1 MYITTACRKAKS
13 IDSKRLSLIKLFLAS
28 LLIVFF
34 TTSSFAQQ
42 VSFSKEQI
50 LAYTSQWK
58 GERFAD
64 GRPRVS
70 DSLVKRLANIS
81 IEEAWQV
88 MRNEGYNNQFEAGW
102 QIIHPEKVLAGRV
115 VTAQYMPTR
124 PDVDKPIRDKGK
136 ADGRIGSPNS
146 WPIDVLQNGD
156 VYVADGFSKIIDGT
170 LIGDNLGNSIYTKS
184 KTGVVFDAGV
194 RDLEGLEEID
204 GFVGFVRGVDPS
216 YIKDVMLTGINC
228 PIRIGR
234 ATVLPGDLVLGKKE
248 GVIFI
253 PAHLAQKVII
263 TAEFVALK
271 DEFSHMRLR
280 EGKYTPGQIDQSWT
294 EDIKKDF
301 LKWIKDNPSKVP
313 MSQKELDDF
322 LKDRTW

>member
-1 MYITTACRKAKS
+1 MNRTNACLKVNTIAWRKIIFSNFIIAIT
-13 IDSKRLSLIKLFLAS
+13 LLA
-28 LLIVFF
+28 FRPAGN
-34 TTSSFAQQ
+34 AQQ
-42 VSFSKEQI
+42 IAFSKEQI
-50 LAYTSQWK
+50 MTFTSQWK
-58 GERFAD
+58 GERFPD
-64 GRPRVS
+64 GRPKVS
-70 DSLVKRLANIS
+70 DSLLKRLANIA

-102 QIIHPEKVLAGRV
+102 QIIHPEKTLVGRV
-115 VTAQYMPTR
+115 VTAQYMPAR
-124 PDVDKPIRDKGK
+124 PDIDKPIRDKGK
-136 ADGRIGSPNS
+136 AEGRIGSPNS

-170 LIGDNLGNSIYTKS
+170 LIGDNLGNSIYSKS
-184 KTGVVFDAGV
+184 HTGVVFDAGV

-204 GFVGFVRGVDPS
+204 GFVGYVRGVDPS
-216 YIKDVMLTGINC
+216 YIKDVMLTCINC
-228 PIRIGR
+228 PVRIGR
-234 ATVLPGDLVLGKKE
+234 VTALPGDLVLGKKE

-263 TAEFVALK
+263 TSEFVELK

-280 EGKYTPGQIDQSWT
+280 EGKYTPGQIDQAWSQ
-294 EDIKKDF
+294 DIKNDF
-301 LKWIKDNPSKVP
+301 LKWLKDNPSKVP

>member
-1 MYITTACRKAKS
+1 MNKATACLKVTTIAWQKIIFFNFIFAILLLAFS
-13 IDSKRLSLIKLFLAS
+13 GDSH
-28 LLIVFF
+28 
-34 TTSSFAQQ
+34 AQQ
-42 VSFSKEQI
+42 VAFSKEQI
-50 LAYTSQWK
+50 MAFTAQWK

-64 GRPRVS
+64 GRPKVS
-70 DSLVKRLANIS
+70 DSLLKRLANIA

-102 QIIHPEKVLAGRV
+102 QIIHPEKTLVGRV
-115 VTAQYMPTR
+115 VTAQYMPMR
-124 PDVDKPIRDKGK
+124 PDMDKPIRDKGK

-156 VYVADGFSKIIDGT
+156 VYVADGFGKVIDGT
-170 LIGDNLGNSIYTKS
+170 LIGDNLGNSIYSKS
-184 KTGVVFDAGV
+184 HTGVVFDAGV

-204 GFVGFVRGVDPS
+204 GFVGYVRGVDPS

-234 ATVLPGDLVLGKKE
+234 VTALPGDLVLGKKE

-253 PAHLAQKVII
+253 PAHLAQKVIV
-263 TAEFVALK
+263 TAEFVSLK

-280 EGKYTPGQIDQSWT
+280 EGKYTPGQIDQQWT
-294 EDIKKDF
+294 QDIKNDF
-301 LKWIKDNPSKVP
+301 LKWLKDNPSKVP